1 MNDSDRLLIAVITGD
16 IQVVTVDRD
25 GRFREGADRGLVVLP
40 GAFNPI
46 HTGHEGILKAAIRLT
61 GRDGVF
67 ELSVVNVEKRE
78 LTESEVRERLSQFA
92 GRYTALV
99 SRAPTFVEKSRIMPD
114 SVFAIGYDTAVRLFD
129 DRYYPPY
136 EPETDPGNTGSAT
149 LAAMSEIRRN
159 GCAFVVAGRVTGAG
173 FKIANDLDVPDGYE
187 AMLQEIPADVFR
199 DDISSTELRRAHR
212 DGQGRIPSF

>member
-1 MNDSDRLLIAVITGD
+1 MNESDRLLEAVLAGD
-16 IQVVTVDRD
+16 AQVVTVDPA
-25 GRFREGADRGLVVLP
+25 GRIREGAARGLVVLS

-46 HTGHEGILKAAIRLT
+46 HTGHEGMLRAAARLT

-92 GRYTALV
+92 GRHTVLI
-99 SRAPTFVEKSRIMPD
+99 SRVPTFVEKSRIMPD
-114 SVFAIGYDTAVRLFD
+114 SAFAIGYDTAVRLFD

-136 EPETDPGNTGSAT
+136 EPESDPEDTGSAT

-159 GCAFVVAGRVTGAG
+159 GCTFVVGGRITDAG
-173 FKIANDLDVPDGYE
+173 FKIAEDLVVPDGYQGLLE
-187 AMLQEIPADVFR
+187 EIPADVFR
-199 DDISSTELRRAHR
+199 EDISSTELRRDR
-212 DGQGRIPSF
+212 